1 MDLGIFTFAS
11 SSSGNCYLI
20 RSETTNILV
29 DLGISGKAISTNLEI
44 INLRAKRIHAFLIT
58 HEHIDHIRGIHMMGR
73 HNTMCP
79 IYASEGTINAMIEKE
94 VAVNYDRLVTVK
106 GGWDFMIGD
115 IKVIPFNVS
124 HDTAEPVAYAF
135 ERNGKKIAIVTDTGC
150 VTEEIFHN
158 IKDAD
163 ILVLEANHE
172 RNILLCG
179 RYPYNVKHRILGDKG
194 HLSNE
199 AAGHC
204 LVRIMDYLQGKKAP
218 LVLLAHLS
226 QENNTPE
233 QALITI
239 RNILEESGYYVDKHL
254 KMEVVEKDAVSRLM
268 VL

>member
-11 SSSGNCYLI
+11 SSAGNCYLI
-20 RSETTNILV
+20 KSETTNIMV
-29 DLGISGKAISTNLEI
+29 DVGISGKAISTNLEF
-44 INLRAKRIHAFLIT
+44 INMRAKRISAFLLT
-58 HEHIDHIRGIHMMGR
+58 HEHIDHIRGIHMMCR

-79 IYASEGTINAMIEKE
+79 VYASEGTINAMIDKE
-94 VAVNYDRLVTVK
+94 VAVDRNRLTVVK

-115 IKVIPFNVS
+115 IKVTPFNVS
-124 HDTAEPVAYAF
+124 HDAAEPVAYAF
-135 ERNGKKIAIVTDTGC
+135 EKNGKKIAIVTDTGYISD
-150 VTEEIFHN
+150 EIFEN

-172 RNILLCG
+172 RNILLYG

-199 AAGHC
+199 AAGQC
-204 LVRIMDYLQGKKAP
+204 LVRILQYLEGKKAP

-226 QENNTPE
+226 QENNTPD
-233 QALITI
+233 QAMITI
-239 RNILEESGYYVDKHL
+239 RNILEEAGFYVDKDL
-254 KMEVVEKDAVSRLM
+254 KMEVVEKNAVSRLM

>member
-20 RSETTNILV
+20 RSETTNIMV
-29 DLGISGKAISTNLEI
+29 DVGITGKAISSNLEFI
-44 INLRAKRIHAFLIT
+44 SLRAKRLNAFLLT
-58 HEHIDHIRGIHMMGR
+58 HEHIDHIRGIHMMAR
-73 HNTMCP
+73 HNTMAP
-79 IYASEGTINAMIEKE
+79 FYASEGTINAIIEKE
-94 VAVNYDRLVTVK
+94 VAVDYDRLVVAK

-115 IKVIPFNVS
+115 IKVTPFNVS
-124 HDTAEPVAYAF
+124 HDTAEPLAYSF
-135 ERNGKKIAIVTDTGC
+135 ERNGEKIAIVTDTGY
-150 VTEEIFHN
+150 VSDEIFEN

-172 RNILLCG
+172 RNILLYG

-199 AAGHC
+199 AAGQC
-204 LVRIMDYLQGKKAP
+204 LVRMLQYLDGKKAP

-233 QALITI
+233 QAQITI
-239 RNILEESGYYVDKHL
+239 RNILEEAGYYVGKDL
-254 KMEVVEKDAVSRLM
+254 KMEVVEKNAVSRLM
-268 VL
+268 AL